1 MIKIFKKLSFDM
13 VRRYRHSP
21 VSQWVILALDVMLFV
36 FSFVVAEAF
45 LYFNN
50 AVYDIGWNSEMVKF
64 ICALVLT
71 VFFFFMAGTHK
82 GIIRHTGMS
91 DIWRV
96 LVATIGPGLVYFF
109 INLGNNQTS
118 PHVIPSA
125 ILLSYREASMLY
137 LLLAV
142 LMIAMRLMLQRVY
155 NEYFRRRRPVQNVI
169 IYGAGAAGIIA
180 YNALHQDQTREYHVV
195 AYIDDDS
202 AKINQTLN
210 GVPVMRVRDVLQ
222 KKFIERHDVSQLI
235 IAIPSIR
242 ILHKQAITNRALD
255 LGLTVKA
262 TPHVSLWLNGSF
274 TSNQIEDIK
283 IEDLLERESIKLD
296 NVNIVREV
304 VDKTVLVTGAAG
316 SIGSEI
322 CRQLM
327 RYHPKLV
334 VMLDQAES
342 PMYDL
347 QFELRNTY
355 KDRLD
360 KMAFV
365 IANVKDRARMEEVFE
380 LYHPD
385 LVYHAA
391 AYKHVPFMEENPYE
405 AVYVNVFGT
414 RNLADLAIRHGV
426 QKFVMIST
434 DKAVNPTNVMG
445 ATKRMAEI
453 YIQSR
458 STEKTHFVTTRFG
471 NVLGS
476 NGSVIPL
483 FKKQLAD
490 GGPLTVTHKDIIR
503 YFMTI
508 PEACNLVLEAGA
520 MGDGGDIFVFDMG
533 KPVKIYDLARRM
545 IQLSGRHGIE
555 IKEIGLRPG
564 EKLYEELLATKE
576 NTIPTYHPK
585 IMHAQVRKYPLDE
598 VDREYDQLWEVL
610 ETMDDM
616 KIVGK
621 MKHIVPEFRSNNSIY
636 CQLDT
641 PVSTPPHS
649 TVADCKS
656 GDCMLVDD
664 GCELELGHS

>member
-1 MIKIFKKLSFDM
+1 MNKFYKKIAFALVK
-13 VRRYRHSP
+13 RYRHSTL
-21 VSQWVILALDVMLFV
+21 SRGTIFLLDVLLFLIAFGMMV
-36 FSFVVAEAF
+36 AFHGVALSDLTARMVVAKF
-45 LYFNN
+45 LTSF
-50 AVYDIGWNSEMVKF
+50 AVT
-64 ICALVLT
+64 LL
-71 VFFFFMAGTHK
+71 FFFFSGSYR
-82 GIIRHTGMS
+82 GIIRHAGLK
-91 DIWRV
+91 DIYKIMF
-96 LVATIGPGLVYFF
+96 ATIGAALLFWVVNF
-109 INLGNNQTS
+109 LNNQLHPPLI
-118 PHVIPSA
+118 PHDYLPSYA
-125 ILLSYREASMLY
+125 ETAMLY

-142 LMIAMRLMLQRVY
+142 LMIVSRLLIQRVY
-155 NEYFRRRRPVQNVI
+155 NEFFRRRRPTQNVL

-180 YNALHQDQTREYHVV
+180 YNALQQDIRVEYNVV
-195 AYIDDDS
+195 AFIDDDMS
-202 AKINQTLN
+202 KINQELN
-210 GVPVMRVRDVLQ
+210 GVPVMRMRTVLTPEFVKQ
-222 KKFIERHDVSQLI
+222 KSVSQLI

-242 ILHKQAITNRALD
+242 LKHKQAITTRALD

-262 TPHVSLWLNGSF
+262 VPHISTWMNGSF
-274 TSNQIEDIK
+274 SANQIEDIK
-283 IEDLLERESIKLD
+283 IEDLLEREPIKMD

-304 VDKTVLVTGAAG
+304 VDKVVLVTGAAG

-327 RYHPKLV
+327 TYHPAKV

-347 QFELRNTY
+347 QFELRNTHHD
-355 KDRLD
+355 KLDR
-360 KMAFV
+360 MAFI

-380 LYHPD
+380 EYHPQ

-405 AVYVNVFGT
+405 AVYINVFGT
-414 RNLADLAIRHGV
+414 RNLADLSIQYGV

-458 STEKTHFVTTRFG
+458 STDQTHFVTTRFG

-483 FKKQLAD
+483 FKKQLAA

-520 MGDGGDIFVFDMG
+520 MGEGGDIFVFDMG
-533 KPVKIYDLARRM
+533 KPVRIYDMARKM

-564 EKLYEELLATKE
+564 EKLYEELLASKE
-576 NTIPTYHPK
+576 NNIPTYHPK
-585 IMHAQVRKYPLDE
+585 IMRAQVRKYPLDAI
-598 VDREYDQLWEVL
+598 DREYNELWGIL
-610 ETMDDM
+610 EGMDDM
-616 KIVGK
+616 KIVAK
-621 MKHIVPEFRSNNSIY
+621 MKDIVPEFLSNNSIY
-636 CQLDT
+636 CQLDKNT
-641 PVSTPPHS
+641 P
-649 TVADCKS
+649 A
-656 GDCMLVDD
+656 GQQ
-664 GCELELGHS
+664 

>member
-1 MIKIFKKLSFDM
+1 MRKLIRKISFLLVKK
-13 VRRYRHSP
+13 YRHSTIP
-21 VSQWVILALDVMLFV
+21 QWYVLIMDILLFVLAFLMMEAFRAGSIQQMSLRGTAVQFILAL
-36 FSFVVAEAF
+36 
-45 LYFNN
+45 
-50 AVYDIGWNSEMVKF
+50 MVT
-64 ICALVLT
+64 IIA
-71 VFFFFMAGTHK
+71 FFFTGSYRS
-82 GIIRHTGMS
+82 IIRHAGMS
-91 DIWRV
+91 DIYKI
-96 LVATIGPGLVYFF
+96 LIATVGPTLLFWAVN
-109 INLGNNQTS
+109 ILNNQFR
-118 PHVIPSA
+118 PQIIPNNY
-125 ILLSYREASMLY
+125 LLSYRGATMLY

-142 LMIAMRLMLQRVY
+142 EMIILRLFMQRIY
-155 NEYFRRRRPVQNVI
+155 NDYFRRKRNNVNVI

-180 YNALHQDQTREYHVV
+180 YNALHQDETVEYHV
-195 AYIDDDS
+195 AAFIDDDMS
-202 AKINQTLN
+202 KVNQELN
-210 GVPVMRVRDVLQ
+210 GVSVMRARTVLNP
-222 KKFIERHDVSQLI
+222 KFIKQKNVTQLI
-235 IAIPSIR
+235 IAIPTIR
-242 ILHKQAITNRALD
+242 VMHKQAITNKALD

-262 TPHVSLWLNGSF
+262 VPHVTTWLNGSF
-274 TSNQIEDIK
+274 SANQIQDIK
-283 IEDLLERESIKLD
+283 IEDLLEREPIKMD
-296 NVNIVREV
+296 NINIVREV
-304 VDKTVLVTGAAG
+304 VDKVVLVTGAAG

-327 RYHPKLV
+327 LYKPAKV

-355 KDRLD
+355 KNELDR
-360 KMAFV
+360 MEFV
-365 IANVKDRARMEEVFE
+365 IANVKDKARMEEVFE
-380 LYHPD
+380 LYKPQ

-414 RNLADLAIRHGV
+414 RNVADLAIKYKA

-458 STEKTHFVTTRFG
+458 SNDTTHFVTTRFG

-483 FKKQLAD
+483 FKKQLAS

-520 MGDGGDIFVFDMG
+520 MGEGGDIFVFDMG
-533 KPVKIYDLARRM
+533 KPVKIYDMARKM
-545 IQLSGRHGIE
+545 IQLSGMQNIE

-564 EKLYEELLATKE
+564 EKLFEELLATKE
-576 NTIPTYHPK
+576 NNIPTYHPK
-585 IMHAQVRKYPLDE
+585 IMRAQVRRYPLDAIDTAYNE
-598 VDREYDQLWEVL
+598 LWDIL
-610 ETMDDM
+610 EGMDNM

-621 MKHIVPEFRSNNSIY
+621 MKSIVPEFLSNNSIY
-636 CQLDT
+636 CQLDNQQ
-641 PVSTPPHS
+641 H
-649 TVADCKS
+649 A
-656 GDCMLVDD
+656 
-664 GCELELGHS
+664 

>member
-1 MIKIFKKLSFDM
+1 MRKLIRKISFLLVKK
-13 VRRYRHSP
+13 YRHSTIP
-21 VSQWVILALDVMLFV
+21 QWYVLIMDILLFVLAFLMMEAFRAGSIQQMSLRGTAVQFILAL
-36 FSFVVAEAF
+36 
-45 LYFNN
+45 
-50 AVYDIGWNSEMVKF
+50 MVT
-64 ICALVLT
+64 IIA
-71 VFFFFMAGTHK
+71 FFFTGSYRS
-82 GIIRHTGMS
+82 IIRHAGMS
-91 DIWRV
+91 DIYKI
-96 LVATIGPGLVYFF
+96 LIATVGPTLLFWAVN
-109 INLGNNQTS
+109 ILNNQFR
-118 PHVIPSA
+118 PQIIPNNY
-125 ILLSYREASMLY
+125 LLSYRGATMLY

-142 LMIAMRLMLQRVY
+142 EMIILRLFMQRIY
-155 NEYFRRRRPVQNVI
+155 NDYFRRKRNNVNVI

-180 YNALHQDQTREYHVV
+180 YNALHQDETVEYHV
-195 AYIDDDS
+195 AAFIDDDMS
-202 AKINQTLN
+202 KVNQELN
-210 GVPVMRVRDVLQ
+210 GVSVMRARTVLNP
-222 KKFIERHDVSQLI
+222 KFIKQKNVTQLI
-235 IAIPSIR
+235 IAIPTIR
-242 ILHKQAITNRALD
+242 VMHKQAITNKALD

-262 TPHVSLWLNGSF
+262 VPHVTTWLNGSF
-274 TSNQIEDIK
+274 SANQIQDIK
-283 IEDLLERESIKLD
+283 IEDLLEREPIKMD
-296 NVNIVREV
+296 NINIVREV
-304 VDKTVLVTGAAG
+304 VDKVVLVTGAAG

-327 RYHPKLV
+327 LYKPAKV

-355 KDRLD
+355 KNELDR
-360 KMAFV
+360 MEFV
-365 IANVKDRARMEEVFE
+365 IANVKDKARMEEVFE
-380 LYHPD
+380 LYKPQ

-414 RNLADLAIRHGV
+414 RNVADLAIKYKA

-445 ATKRMAEI
+445 ATKRLAEI

-458 STEKTHFVTTRFG
+458 SNDTTHFVTTRFG

-483 FKKQLAD
+483 FKKQLAS

-520 MGDGGDIFVFDMG
+520 MGEGGDIFVFDMG
-533 KPVKIYDLARRM
+533 KPVKIYDMARKM
-545 IQLSGRHGIE
+545 IQLSGMQNIE

-576 NTIPTYHPK
+576 NNIPTYHPK
-585 IMHAQVRKYPLDE
+585 IMRAQVRRYPLDAIDTAYNE
-598 VDREYDQLWEVL
+598 LWDIL
-610 ETMDDM
+610 EGMDNM

-621 MKHIVPEFRSNNSIY
+621 MKSIVPEFLSNNSIY
-636 CQLDT
+636 CQLDNQQ
-641 PVSTPPHS
+641 H
-649 TVADCKS
+649 A
-656 GDCMLVDD
+656 
-664 GCELELGHS
+664 

>member
-1 MIKIFKKLSFDM
+1 MENPFKRFTFNLVK
-13 VRRYRHSP
+13 RYRHST
-21 VSQWVILALDVMLFV
+21 VSQWIIFIIDVMLFV
-36 FSFVVAEAF
+36 AAFAITEAFRYFSSGIAESIVRAEVIKFVVA
-45 LYFNN
+45 L
-50 AVYDIGWNSEMVKF
+50 M
-64 ICALVLT
+64 LT
-71 VFFFFMAGTHK
+71 VIFFLAVGSFR
-82 GIIRHTGMS
+82 GIIRHAGMS
-91 DIWRV
+91 DIMKI
-96 LVATIGPGLVYFF
+96 LVATIVPGIIFVGV
-109 INLGNNQTS
+109 NLFNNQFT
-118 PHVIPSA
+118 PKIIPS
-125 ILLSYREASMLY
+125 IYLLSYRETFLLY

-142 LMIAMRLMLQRVY
+142 LMIVERLMLQRIY
-155 NEYFRRRRPVQNVI
+155 NDYFRRRRPEQNVV

-180 YNALHQDQTREYHVV
+180 YNALQQDLRVEYHVV
-195 AYIDDDS
+195 AFIDDDMS
-202 AKINQTLN
+202 KVNQQLN
-210 GVPVMRVRDVLQ
+210 GVPVMRVRSVLVP
-222 KKFIERHDVSQLI
+222 KFVEKNEISQLI
-235 IAIPSIR
+235 IAIPTIR
-242 ILHKQAITNRALD
+242 LMHKQAITNRALD

-262 TPHVSLWLNGSF
+262 VPHISTWMNGSF
-274 TSNQIEDIK
+274 SSNQIEEIK
-283 IEDLLERESIKLD
+283 IEDLLGREPIKMD

-304 VDKTVLVTGAAG
+304 VDKVVLVTGAAG

-327 RYHPKLV
+327 QYQPKMV

-355 KDRLD
+355 ANRLD

-365 IANVKDRARMEEVFE
+365 IANVKDCARMEEVFE
-380 LYHPD
+380 EYHPQ

-405 AVYVNVFGT
+405 AVYINVFGT
-414 RNLADLAIRHGV
+414 RNLADLAIKYGV

-458 STEKTHFVTTRFG
+458 STDKTHFVTTRFG

-483 FKKQLAD
+483 FKKQLAA

-503 YFMTI
+503 YFITI

-520 MGDGGDIFVFDMG
+520 MGEGGDIFVFDMG
-533 KPVKIYDLARRM
+533 KPVKIYDMAKKM
-545 IQLSGRHGIE
+545 IQLSGRHNIE

-585 IMHAQVRKYPLDE
+585 IMHAQVRRYDIND
-598 VDREYDQLWEVL
+598 VDNEYNELWQVL

-616 KIVGK
+616 KIVAK
-621 MKHIVPEFRSNNSIY
+621 MKHIVPEFLSNNSVY
-636 CQLDT
+636 CQLD
-641 PVSTPPHS
+641 PATPPQQP
-649 TVADCKS
+649 VNQ
-656 GDCMLVDD
+656 
-664 GCELELGHS
+664 